1 MKTKRTTMSG
11 TAAIIAAAAVAASGA
26 TVTLAP
32 PSGTSTNVFALYTGG
47 TSVEI
52 AGPGTV
58 SLNPANTYTGGTTL
72 SGGTLAYS
80 GTYHDGVSPLGSGAL
95 NITGGTISGSGT
107 IANDI
112 SSDADT
118 TTFSPDEKITLSG
131 NNAFGLTDVTRNTL
145 EIAGGETSFGG
156 GLYLCYD
163 VAGTAHFRQTG
174 GSVQM
179 GSSCNVQLGYRRGLT
194 TSFTMTGGS
203 FDVNGNNFLLY
214 GNAGKGVTTATVD
227 ISGDAQLRNIA
238 SLYVHNKYVSYP
250 DTSLSANI
258 HDGGTLGFQMAK
270 HSKGSCIPNVHLN
283 VDGGTLAN
291 DNASAS
297 RSTER
302 DWISALGAASFKV
315 GPKGATFTTKNSAN
329 AGTAKIGIP
338 VAAEA
343 AGAGE
348 TAKGLTFN
356 NGDWEFAA
364 AGNAYEGP
372 TVIKNGA
379 VLFLDANGTIPS
391 TSTVTVGSGSELC
404 TGGGNKTVADLV
416 LEKDAIL
423 GFGTSSSTPYTL
435 TVTGSLALPAYA
447 KIALYNA
454 NTPVTTAVTA
464 PGTYA
469 VLKVPA
475 EYAATLAAVTW
486 SCATASSGNVYAF
499 SVATEG
505 DTATL
510 SMKIAAQPAAGVDFT
525 VAAGEEFAL
534 GATSV
539 GSETITVNGRLLIDG
554 NLTGTG
560 AGGKVIVENG
570 GVLDV
575 TGSIKPNVKN
585 ATFDLYLNEGGSI
598 FAMNIASATSY
609 DEEHPIRL
617 NGGTIYLVANENA
630 VLYTPRYS
638 SVLISDGG
646 VTYDLSHWRDGG
658 RDEGWVRFS
667 CNSPFEHDPSGAA
680 VDGGITVRGTPGE
693 PVCLG
698 FGSGFVG
705 STMNG
710 GITAEEGGYITVSH
724 AEPLANQTI
733 TLLPGSLF
741 KQYDSSTCAKVNS
754 LTFGRADATAPVLF
768 QPVAGPVP
776 ALAVES
782 LSVLSPVE
790 ISFCTG
796 WNRAAAVNAGVCTAM
811 VFKATSPIDASL
823 FQLPASAT
831 TYSLTAE
838 TLALTEGDY
847 AGYTALVL
855 TVTGDDPADLR
866 LATDGTNVTL
876 SADATYNNIYV
887 GDIEGSGPK
896 SLTVTGGEI
905 SAQYLYIANLPVDGD
920 SVADKHT
927 CTYTQ
932 SGGKVSVTSLSSSVN
947 TNNPATGR
955 ANSEITLN
963 GGTLEVT
970 GQVRFGHNRQR
981 RGCTSTLTIN
991 DGAAMTVGDKMWL
1004 TYWNYNTDATRG
1016 AAQGI
1021 VNMNGGTLSVGG
1033 DIDLSRCEFHPDY
1046 AVDGGIFLKGGVLS
1060 APNIVQTAAN
1070 NPYQR
1075 LVFDGGVFA
1084 PNAAAANR
1092 TLTGLA
1098 VANIAAGGAI
1108 VDTSALASG
1117 GAYTIAQNL
1126 LKDPALDGA
1135 ADGGFTKRGAGTLVL
1150 SGANTFTGPTR
1161 VEGGLLSITSGD
1173 AVSGDIAVSDGAALD
1188 LGGVSVSVGK
1198 IAASGLVRNGSLT
1211 VTGAISANDA
1221 GSILAVDGDLTL
1233 AASSAVDFGGCAVVP
1248 TGWTPVAAASGTVT
1262 VPDSLR
1268 ARNAGKFNRCKTQ
1281 LIDGVLYVK
1290 PGTSGMIISIL

>member
-1 MKTKRTTMSG
+1 MVTRKSG
-11 TAAIIAAAAVAASGA
+11 GITSALAAVIAASAVAASGA

-32 PSGTSTNVFALYTGG
+32 PSGTTTNVLALYAGE

-112 SSDADT
+112 TATAAASFAPKGT
-118 TTFSPDEKITLSG
+118 LVLSG
-131 NNAFGLTDVTRNTL
+131 NNTITGALQVQTNTL
-145 EIAGGETSFGG
+145 EIAGGTTTVTGISLAPSGGMAHLRQSGGAVTVGANLQLSPVKGITSS
-156 GLYLCYD
+156 Y
-163 VAGTAHFRQTG
+163 
-174 GSVQM
+174 
-179 GSSCNVQLGYRRGLT
+179 
-194 TSFTMTGGS
+194 TMTGGTL
-203 FDVNGNNFLLY
+203 DLQGDYKILVY
-214 GNAGKGVTTATVD
+214 GNGGSGASVSTLDV
-227 ISGDAQLRNIA
+227 SGDAVIKNVSI
-238 SLYVHNKYVSYP
+238 LYIHKNFNKVAGS
-250 DTSLSANI
+250 SFSINV
-258 HDGGTLGFQMAK
+258 HDGGRIGFLTTVYNNA
-270 HSKGSCIPNVHLN
+270 STVIGEDFT
-283 VDGGTLAN
+283 VDGGILAN
-291 DNASAS
+291 DYAKGSSRTGREWIDSVASIA
-297 RSTER
+297 
-302 DWISALGAASFKV
+302 V
-315 GPKGATFTTKNSAN
+315 GPKGATFTTDNGNK
-329 AGTAKIGIP
+329 AGMAQIKCPVTA
-338 VAAEA
+338 VAAA
-343 AGAGE
+343 TGE
-348 TAKGLTFN
+348 TAKGVAFD
-356 NGDWEFAA
+356 GGQWEFMA

-404 TGGGNKTVADLV
+404 AGGGNKTVADLV

-435 TVTGSLALPAYA
+435 TVTGSLSLPAYA
-447 KIALYNA
+447 KIALYDSNA
-454 NTPVTTAVTA
+454 PVTTAVTA
-464 PGTYA
+464 GGTYA

-475 EYAATLAAVTW
+475 SCAAALAAVKW
-486 SCATASSGNVYAF
+486 SCATASAGNTYTF

-510 SMKIAAQPAAGVDFT
+510 SMKIAAAPAAGTDFT
-525 VAAGEEFAL
+525 VAAGEKCAL

-539 GSETITVNGRLLIDG
+539 GSETITVNGTLLITGD
-554 NLTGTG
+554 LTGTG
-560 AGGKVIVENG
+560 AGGKVIVGNG

-575 TGSIKPNVKN
+575 TGTIKPQTSG
-585 ATFDLYLNEGGSI
+585 ATFDFYLNAGGSV
-598 FAMNIASATSY
+598 FMRDTQLSV
-609 DEEHPIRL
+609 DQDHPLRF
-617 NGGTIYLVANENA
+617 NGGTVYPVWKSGTTVSYHPKNL
-630 VLYTPRYS
+630 
-638 SVLISDGG
+638 SVLVSDGG
-646 VTYDLSHWRDGG
+646 VIYDLSHWQDDDS
-658 RDEGWVRFS
+658 DEGWHRLSLQSQF
-667 CNSPFEHDPSGAA
+667 NHDPSGAEI
-680 VDGGITVRGTPGE
+680 DGGITVRGTPGE
-693 PVCLG
+693 TALFNIG
-698 FGSGFVG
+698 GSFAG

-710 GITAEEGGYITVSH
+710 GIMVEEGVNIVVS
-724 AEPLANQTI
+724 AETPLANQTV

-741 KQYDSSTCAKVNS
+741 KPYNSSTCAKVNS

-768 QPVAGPVP
+768 QPIAGPVP

-790 ISFCTG
+790 VSFCDG
-796 WNRAAAVNAGVCTAM
+796 WNKDAAVNACVCTAM
-811 VFKATSPIDASL
+811 VFKAVSPIDTSH

-831 TYSLTAE
+831 SYLLSAE
-838 TLALTEGDY
+838 TVALTEGDY

-855 TVTGDDPADLR
+855 TVTGDDVGPGDLE
-866 LATDGTNVTL
+866 LKTDGTNVTL

-896 SLTVTGGEI
+896 SLTITGGEI
-905 SAQYLYIANLPVDGD
+905 AAQYLYIANLPVDGKN
-920 SVADKHT
+920 SADKHT

-932 SGGKVSVTSLSSSVN
+932 SGGKVSVTRLYSAVN
-947 TNNPATGR
+947 GDNPSTGR

-970 GQVRFGHNRQR
+970 DQVRFGHNRQR

-1004 TYWNYNTDATRG
+1004 TYYNNADTG
-1016 AAQGI
+1016 KGSAQGI

-1046 AVDGGIFLKGGVLS
+1046 AADGGLFLKGGVLS

-1084 PNAAAANR
+1084 PNAAATNR

-1098 VANIAAGGAI
+1098 MANIAAGGAI
-1108 VDTSALASG
+1108 VDTSAFAPG
-1117 GAYTIAQNL
+1117 GIYTIAQNL
-1126 LKDPALDGA
+1126 LKDPALTNSMGEVV
-1135 ADGGFTKRGAGTLVL
+1135 ADGGFTKRGTGTLVL

-1161 VEGGLLSITSGD
+1161 VEGGVLSVTSGE
-1173 AVSGDIAVSDGAALD
+1173 AVSSDIAVSDGAALD
-1188 LGGVSVSVGK
+1188 LGGFSVSVGK

-1211 VTGAISANDA
+1211 VTGAIAAADA
-1221 GSILAVDGDLTL
+1221 ESMLAVDGDLTL
-1233 AASSAVDFGGCAVVP
+1233 APGVAVDFAGGNAEYRPIAAV
-1248 TGWTPVAAASGTVT
+1248 AGTVS
-1262 VPDSLR
+1262 VPEMIK
-1268 ARNAGKFNRCKTQ
+1268 ARNAGDFNRCKTSV
-1281 LIDGVLYVK
+1281 IDGVVYVC
-1290 PGTSGMIISIL
+1290 PTTVGFTISVR